1 LKTAPG
7 VTQSEIPDSGLAF
20 REPGSLSNASLMLAT
35 ESRPL
40 GRLAA
45 FSWWR
50 YLRPSTLQGLMLLG
64 HYGVA
69 FGAKRL
75 VPRTS
80 LGTLFF
86 AAQFLDELWPVLLL
100 LGVEQVRVVPGL
112 MRASPLDFVS
122 YPISHS
128 LLMAVVWGALIGGTY
143 GMRRRDRRGGLILGL
158 LVVSHWLLDLPM
170 HRPDL
175 PLWPESSV
183 KVGLGAWNSIPLTI
197 VLELTVFGLG
207 LASYLRT
214 TRARDRVG
222 TWGLWAMVA
231 LLVLIFASGFG
242 TAAPMSQ
249 QVIGLTALGLW
260 LFVPWAAWVDRHRAV
275 TSGAGS
281 L

>member
-1 LKTAPG
+1 MLAPQRPLDGLNRCLTAPRG
-7 VTQSEIPDSGLAF
+7 GTASPRLVGGLV
-20 REPGSLSNASLMLAT
+20 
-35 ESRPL
+35 
-40 GRLAA
+40 
-45 FSWWR
+45 
-50 YLRPSTLQGLMLLG
+50 LLG

-69 FGAKRL
+69 FGAKR
-75 VPRTS
+75 VAPRTS

-112 MRASPLDFVS
+112 MRVNPLDFVS

-143 GMRRRDRRGGLILGL
+143 RMVRRDRRGGVVVGL

-175 PLWPESSV
+175 PLWPGSPV
-183 KVGLGAWNSIPLTI
+183 KVGLGAWNSLPLTL
-197 VLELTVFGLG
+197 VLELVVFGWG
-207 LASYLRT
+207 LASYLRH

-231 LLVLIFASGFG
+231 TLVLIFASGLA

-249 QVIGLTALGLW
+249 QAIGLSALGLW
-260 LFVPWAAWVDRHRAV
+260 LFVPWAAWVDRHRSIV
-275 TSGAGS
+275 G
-281 L
+281 

>member
-1 LKTAPG
+1 
-7 VTQSEIPDSGLAF
+7 
-20 REPGSLSNASLMLAT
+20 
-35 ESRPL
+35 
-40 GRLAA
+40 
-45 FSWWR
+45 
-50 YLRPSTLQGLMLLG
+50 MLLG

-75 VPRTS
+75 VPRAS

-112 MRASPLDFVS
+112 MRANPLDFVS

-143 GMRRRDRRGGLILGL
+143 AMVRRDRRGGAILGL

-175 PLWPESSV
+175 PLWPGSSV

-197 VLELTVFGLG
+197 VLELAVYGSGLVG
-207 LASYLRT
+207 YLRT

-222 TWGLWAMVA
+222 SWGLWTMVT

-242 TAAPMSQ
+242 RVAPMSQ
-249 QVIGLTALGLW
+249 RVIGLSALGLW

-275 TSGAGS
+275 TSGGDKLQAGA
-281 L
+281 

>member
-1 LKTAPG
+1 
-7 VTQSEIPDSGLAF
+7 
-20 REPGSLSNASLMLAT
+20 
-35 ESRPL
+35 
-40 GRLAA
+40 
-45 FSWWR
+45 
-50 YLRPSTLQGLMLLG
+50 MLLG
-64 HYGVA
+64 HYGVG
-69 FGAKRL
+69 FGAKRV

-112 MRASPLDFVS
+112 MRANPLDFVS

-128 LLMAVVWGALIGGTY
+128 LLTAVVWSVLIGGTY
-143 GMRRRDRRGGLILGL
+143 ARLRRDRRGGMVLGL
-158 LVVSHWLLDLPM
+158 VVLSHWLLDVPM

-175 PLWPESSV
+175 PLWPGSAV
-183 KVGLGAWNSIPLTI
+183 KVGLGAWNSIPLT
-197 VLELTVFGLG
+197 VGLELTVFGLG

-222 TWGLWAMVA
+222 TWGLWTMVA
-231 LLVLIFASGFG
+231 LLLLIFASGFG
-242 TAAPMSQ
+242 STAPMSQ
-249 QVIGLTALGLW
+249 QVVGLSALGLW
-260 LFVPWAAWVDRHRAV
+260 LFVPWAAWVDRHRAT